1 MCIGVSSS
9 KLEEEQRGEETILN
23 LKYFSLNVI
32 KNFVAKYTQFRVSS
46 HTMWRTFPFDLFI
59 LKNFLEIYFRRFVR
73 VIYKDL

>member
-32 KNFVAKYTQFRVSS
+32 KNFVAKYT
-46 HTMWRTFPFDLFI
+46 
-59 LKNFLEIYFRRFVR
+59 
-73 VIYKDL
+73 